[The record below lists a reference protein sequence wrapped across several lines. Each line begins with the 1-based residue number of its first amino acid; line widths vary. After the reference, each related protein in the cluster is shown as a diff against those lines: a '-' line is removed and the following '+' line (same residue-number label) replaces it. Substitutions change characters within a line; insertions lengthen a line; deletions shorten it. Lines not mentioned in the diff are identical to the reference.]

1 MATVVYES
9 ICKNFGEIQALLD
22 INVEVKAG
30 EFAAL
35 LGPSGCGKSTL
46 LRLTAGLDS
55 ISSGNLYIDD
65 KLVNKVHPR
74 DRDIAMVFQNY
85 ALYPQMKIY
94 NNIAFSLQVKK
105 VAKSEID
112 KRVQWAAK
120 ILNIEALL
128 DRYPSQLSGGQA
140 QRVAMGRA
148 IVRDPKVFLFDE
160 PLSNLDAKLREH
172 MRFEV
177 RTLHNKL
184 EATTIYVTHDQVEAM
199 TMADKIMVMRNG
211 VIQQV
216 GSPADVFDK
225 PANLFVAD
233 FIGTPSINLFE
244 GEIASEEGNQIFRG
258 ENFNLPLSSETSP
271 ETGRKIVYGLRP
283 QHIQVLTD
291 SSETYPHT
299 IEAELILSETTGT
312 ETQFSFDY
320 GGHKL
325 IVANQGRYEI
335 PITTICRLKVDVERA
350 HFFDQVSQERIN
362 RFIRPKT

>member
-1 MATVVYES
+1 MATVLYEG
-9 ICKNFGEIQALLD
+9 IHKKFGKVQALRN
-22 INVEVKAG
+22 INMEVVAG
-30 EFAAL
+30 EFTAL

-46 LRLTAGLDS
+46 LRLTAGLET
-55 ISSGNLYIDD
+55 ISSGNLFIDG
-65 KLVNKVHPR
+65 KLVNRVHPR

-105 VAKSEID
+105 TPKSEID

-120 ILNIEALL
+120 ILDIGDLL
-128 DRYPSQLSGGQA
+128 DRYPNQLSGGQA

-177 RTLHNKL
+177 RSLHNKL
-184 EATTIYVTHDQVEAM
+184 DATTIYVTHDQVEAM
-199 TMADKIMVMRNG
+199 TMADKIIVMRSG

-216 GSPADVFDK
+216 GSPAEVFDQ

-233 FIGTPSINLFE
+233 FIGTPSINLLE
-244 GEIASEEGNQIFRG
+244 GEIAAEQGGKIFRG
-258 ENFNLPLSSETSP
+258 PNIMLPLPP
-271 ETGRKIVYGLRP
+271 EIDFEIGRKIVYGLRP
-283 QHIQVLTD
+283 QHVKVVTD
-291 SSETYPHT
+291 DSDIHPHT
-299 IEAELILSETTGT
+299 IEAELQLSETTGT

-320 GGHKL
+320 NGQKL
-325 IVANQGRYEI
+325 IVANQGRFEI
-335 PITTICRLKVDVERA
+335 PPGTKCRLKVDVKQA
-350 HFFDQVSQERIN
+350 HFFDQQSQQRMQVHG
-362 RFIRPKT
+362 

>member
-1 MATVVYES
+1 MATVVYEG
-9 ICKNFGEIQALLD
+9 IHKNFGKVQALRD
-22 INVEVKAG
+22 IHMEVIDG
-30 EFAAL
+30 EFTAL

-46 LRLTAGLDS
+46 LRLTAGLET
-55 ISSGNLYIDD
+55 ISSGNLFIDG

-105 VAKSEID
+105 APKSEID
-112 KRVQWAAK
+112 ERVQWAAK
-120 ILNIEALL
+120 ILDIGDLL

-177 RTLHNKL
+177 RSLHNKL

-199 TMADKIMVMRNG
+199 TMADKIIVMRNG

-216 GSPADVFDK
+216 GSPAEVFDQ

-233 FIGTPSINLFE
+233 FIGTPSINLME
-244 GEIASEEGNQIFRG
+244 GEIAAEQGRQIFRG
-258 ENFNLPLSSETSP
+258 QHSVLPLPP
-271 ETGRKIVYGLRP
+271 EFDFEIGQKIVYGMRP
-283 QHIQVLTD
+283 QHIKVLTD
-291 SSETYPHT
+291 DSETHPEA
-299 IEAELILSETTGT
+299 IEAELLLSETTGT
-312 ETQFSFDY
+312 ETQFAFDY
-320 GGHKL
+320 GGQKL
-325 IVANQGRYEI
+325 IVANQGRFDLSPGTKY
-335 PITTICRLKVDVERA
+335 RLKLDVRQT
-350 HFFDQVSQERIN
+350 HFFDQQSQQRL
-362 RFIRPKT
+362 PAHG

>member
-1 MATVVYES
+1 MATVVYEG
-9 ICKNFGEIQALLD
+9 IHKNFGKVQALRD
-22 INVEVKAG
+22 ISMEVIDG
-30 EFAAL
+30 EFTAL

-46 LRLTAGLDS
+46 LRLTAGLET
-55 ISSGNLYIDD
+55 ISSGNLFIDG

-94 NNIAFSLQVKK
+94 NNIAFSMQVKK
-105 VAKSEID
+105 VPKSEIEE
-112 KRVQWAAK
+112 RVQWAAK
-120 ILNIEALL
+120 ILDIEDLL
-128 DRYPSQLSGGQA
+128 SRYPNQLSGGQA

-199 TMADKIMVMRNG
+199 TMADKIIVMRNG

-216 GSPADVFDK
+216 GSPAEVFDQ

-233 FIGTPSINLFE
+233 FIGTPSINLME
-244 GEIASEEGNQIFRG
+244 GEIAAEQGRHFFRG
-258 ENFNLPLSSETSP
+258 QHSVLPLPP
-271 ETGRKIVYGLRP
+271 EFDFEIGRKIVYGLRP
-283 QHIQVLTD
+283 QHIKVLTD
-291 SSETYPHT
+291 DSETHPDA
-299 IEAELILSETTGT
+299 IEAELLLSETTGT
-312 ETQFSFDY
+312 ETQFAFDY
-320 GGHKL
+320 GGQKL
-325 IVANQGRYEI
+325 IVANQGRFALSAG
-335 PITTICRLKVDVERA
+335 TKCRLRLDVQQA
-350 HFFDQVSQERIN
+350 HFFDQESQQRM
-362 RFIRPKT
+362 PAHG

>member
-1 MATVVYES
+1 MATVIYEGIHKS
-9 ICKNFGEIQALLD
+9 FGKVQALRG
-22 INVEVKAG
+22 INMEVTDG

-46 LRLTAGLDS
+46 LRLTAGLEA
-55 ISSGNLYIDD
+55 ITAGNLYIDG

-94 NNIAFSLQVKK
+94 NNIAFSMQIKK
-105 VAKSEID
+105 VSKSEID

-120 ILNIEALL
+120 ILDIEDLL
-128 DRYPSQLSGGQA
+128 SRYPNQLSGGQA

-177 RTLHNKL
+177 RSLHNKL

-216 GSPADVFDK
+216 GSPAEVFDQ

-233 FIGTPSINLFE
+233 FIGTPSINLLE
-244 GEIASEEGNQIFRG
+244 GKIAAENGRQIFRG
-258 ENFNLPLSSETSP
+258 HNFVLPMPPESDF
-271 ETGRKIVYGLRP
+271 ETGREIVYGLRP
-283 QHIQVLTD
+283 QHIKVLTD
-291 SSETYPHT
+291 DSETHPYT
-299 IEAELILSETTGT
+299 VEAELLLSETTGT
-312 ETQFSFDY
+312 ETQFSFDL
-320 GGHKL
+320 GGQKF
-325 IVANQGRYEI
+325 IVANQGRFEI
-335 PITTICRLKVDVERA
+335 PPGTKCRLKVDIEQA
-350 HFFDQVSQERIN
+350 HFFDRESQQRM
-362 RFIRPKT
+362 KVHG

>member
-1 MATVVYES
+1 MATVVYEG
-9 ICKNFGEIQALLD
+9 IHKNFGKVQALRD
-22 INVEVKAG
+22 INVEVQAG
-30 EFAAL
+30 EFSAL

-46 LRLTAGLDS
+46 LRLTAGLDT

-65 KLVNKVHPR
+65 KLVNRVHPR

-105 VAKSEID
+105 VAKAEID
-112 KRVQWAAK
+112 KRVHWAAK
-120 ILNIEALL
+120 ILNIESLL

-160 PLSNLDAKLREH
+160 PLSNLDAKLREQ

-177 RTLHNKL
+177 RTLHNRL

-199 TMADKIMVMRNG
+199 TMADKIMVMRHG

-216 GSPADVFDK
+216 GSPAEVFDQ
-225 PANLFVAD
+225 PANIFVAD
-233 FIGTPSINLFE
+233 FIGTPSINLIE
-244 GEIASEEGNQIFRG
+244 GKIAVEEEKQVFRG
-258 ENFNLPLSSETSP
+258 ENFILPLPLDSAFESDQ
-271 ETGRKIVYGLRP
+271 RIVYGLRP
-283 QHIQVLTD
+283 QHIKVLTE
-291 SSETYPHT
+291 STESHPHI
-299 IEAELILSETTGT
+299 IEAELLLSETTGT

-320 GGHKL
+320 GGQKL
-325 IVANQGRYEI
+325 IVANQGRFNI
-335 PITTICRLKVDVERA
+335 PLNTKCRLKVDIERA
-350 HFFDQVSQERIN
+350 HFFDQVSQQRIDGHG
-362 RFIRPKT
+362 

>member
-1 MATVVYES
+1 MATVVYEG
-9 ICKNFGEIQALLD
+9 ICKNFGKIQALQD
-22 INVEVKAG
+22 INVQVKAG

-55 ISSGNLYIDD
+55 VSSGNLYIDD
-65 KLVNKVHPR
+65 RLVNKVHPR

-94 NNIAFSLQVKK
+94 NNIAFSMQVKK
-105 VAKSEID
+105 LAKSEID

-120 ILNIEALL
+120 ILSIDALL

-160 PLSNLDAKLREH
+160 PLSNLDAKLREQ

-225 PANLFVAD
+225 PVNLFVAD
-233 FIGTPSINLFE
+233 FIGTPSINLFD
-244 GEIASEEGNQIFRG
+244 GEIAAEEGNQVFRG
-258 ENFNLPLSSETSP
+258 ENFNLPLSSETSLK
-271 ETGRKIVYGLRP
+271 TGRKIVYGLRP

-291 SSETYPHT
+291 SSETHSDT
-299 IEAELILSETTGT
+299 IEAQLILSETTGT

-320 GGHKL
+320 GGRKFV
-325 IVANQGRYEI
+325 VANQGRYEI
-335 PITTICRLKVDVERA
+335 PINTICRLKVDVDRV
-350 HFFDQVSQERIN
+350 HFFDQVSQERID
-362 RFIRPKT
+362 IQS